1 MDDLLERYEAYG
13 DEGVYVEARRLYE
26 QALEAGRDDA
36 RLLTNFGYLQECHG
50 RLSIRAAVECYE
62 RAIEA
67 DPQYDKPNWQLIAA
81 LAELGQADQA
91 VARYRQRLAEAP
103 ADLRWY
109 RFLASAYMH
118 AGDYEHAAE
127 IIVAGLNLSP
137 GDPSLTEQEGDV
149 FAATGHP
156 GEALERWRRAFAADP
171 ENLSSRYS
179 SAFLLEKQGRLAE
192 AAAEWR
198 FIVDW
203 CEDHGYAITAD
214 WPRRELQRLEAGAA
228 DADRTDRGP
237 GASG

>member
-13 DEGVYVEARRLYE
+13 DESVYVEARRQYE
-26 QALEAGRDDA
+26 QALEAGRDDT
-36 RLLTNFGYLQECHG
+36 RLLTNFGYLQMCHG
-50 RLSIRAAVECYE
+50 RFSIRAAVDCYE

-67 DPQYDKPNWQLIAA
+67 DPRYDKPHWQLIAA
-81 LAELGQADQA
+81 LAELGRADQA

-103 ADLRWY
+103 AELRWY

-118 AGDYEHAAE
+118 TRDYEQAAQ
-127 IIVAGLNLSP
+127 IIQAGLNLSP

-156 GEALERWRRAFAADP
+156 DEALDRWRRAFAADP

-214 WPRRELQRLEAGAA
+214 WPRRELQRLEAGQA
-228 DADRTDRGP
+228 DP
-237 GASG
+237 G